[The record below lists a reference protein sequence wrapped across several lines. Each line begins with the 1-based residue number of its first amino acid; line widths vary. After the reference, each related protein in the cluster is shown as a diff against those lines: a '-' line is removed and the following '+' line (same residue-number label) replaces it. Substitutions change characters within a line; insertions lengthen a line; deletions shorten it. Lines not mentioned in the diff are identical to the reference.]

1 MRVQTRGRLHPLS
14 RCVIIHGTGLASCHA
29 MNLSVVQIS
38 FVQGPEDAVADLL
51 PNDAQTQQSA
61 GETAHPSFDD
71 TALTEHAKLLL
82 GNIVQKYHSNTS
94 HRWRR
99 VLEGLYLPVRIRE
112 ELRRPDGL
120 ARPGTLLDQ
129 VD

>member
-1 MRVQTRGRLHPLS
+1 MPSKHRGLVDIPNS
-14 RCVIIHGTGLASCHA
+14 GS
-29 MNLSVVQIS
+29 
-38 FVQGPEDAVADLL
+38 EDTVADLL
-51 PNDAQTQQSA
+51 PNNTQIQQSA

-71 TALTEHAKLLL
+71 TAMTDHAKLLL
-82 GNIVQKYHSNTS
+82 GNLVQRYYSARPHLTRGCYTS

-99 VLEGLYLPVRIRE
+99 VLEGLCLPVRITE
-112 ELRRPDGL
+112 ELRRPAGL